1 MIVVNSIL
9 AGLMSTSLYYFSR
22 YPSDEELNKA
32 GITWGK
38 FLGTSGLLGLVFL
51 VTSIVVDMLL

>member
-1 MIVVNSIL
+1 MFS
-9 AGLMSTSLYYFSR
+9 SLYYCTR

-38 FLGTSGLLGLVFL
+38 FLGASGLLGLVFL